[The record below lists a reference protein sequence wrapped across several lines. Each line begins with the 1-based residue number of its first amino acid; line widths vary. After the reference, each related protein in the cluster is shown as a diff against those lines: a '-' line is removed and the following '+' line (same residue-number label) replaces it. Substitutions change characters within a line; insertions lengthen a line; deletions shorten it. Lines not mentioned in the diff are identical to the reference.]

1 MFIPIVPR
9 AGASHLVLRVEAVF
23 SSAGSRALPSYI
35 PPSPRRAPLGGVAA
49 ASYLSMTLRVRL
61 DFHKTFKLSELQQ
74 SWMAVTDDMQVIG
87 DLCGHLVRTY
97 SLRKQVRRPHHTAL
111 ACHRLCSLRG
121 PP

>member
-1 MFIPIVPR
+1 MVCSPIVAR
-9 AGASHLVLRVEAVF
+9 GKQAT
-23 SSAGSRALPSYI
+23 SS
-35 PPSPRRAPLGGVAA
+35 SPCFAPLAVRSAV
-49 ASYLSMTLRVRL
+49 SRRRPRSLSMTLRVRL

-74 SWMAVTDDMQVIG
+74 SWMVVTDDMQVIG

>member
-1 MFIPIVPR
+1 M
-9 AGASHLVLRVEAVF
+9 
-23 SSAGSRALPSYI
+23 SSAGSA
-35 PPSPRRAPLGGVAA
+35 SPRGAVRSAVRGGVLR
-49 ASYLSMTLRVRL
+49 SLSMTLRVRL

-74 SWMAVTDDMQVIG
+74 SWMVVTDDMQVIG